1 MKKKW
6 NIKRKE
12 IVKKIIRKR
21 NQQKKKNKKKIRKR
35 NYGIKKNEKKIIT
48 KSKIIIN
55 LKEEEEK

>member
-48 KSKIIIN
+48 KSK
-55 LKEEEEK
+55 LLST